1 MESNK
6 REKMETDR
14 KGLFDNLVRLDEL
27 LAHLRHAYSRKTVY
41 AWVCK
46 ENGLPHKKIKGK
58 LWFCLSE
65 VDEWLERTS

>member
-27 LAHLRHAYSRKTVY
+27 LAHLKHAYSRKTVY
-41 AWVCK
+41 CWVGEK
-46 ENGLPHKKIKGK
+46 MPHKKIKGK
-58 LWFCLSE
+58 LWFSLRE
-65 VDEWLERTS
+65 VEEWLERTS